1 MRAITRVTRGC
12 VLLVF
17 AAVGGGS
24 GCGRRTNDA
33 GGADSSTAS
42 APPGRD
48 QIAVRN
54 VGFATPESVLHD
66 PLTDTYLVSNING
79 SPLEAD
85 DNGFISRLTAEGE
98 VTNLKWIDGASDSV
112 TLHAPKGM
120 AVVDAYLY
128 VADLTTIRR
137 FDRRTGAPRGEFP
150 IPGASFLNDLAS
162 SPDGSVYFTDSGLR
176 AGGGGFEPSGAD
188 AVYRLSPDGLL
199 DTLARGDSLGHP
211 NGIAL
216 AGDTVWVVSFGSGE
230 LYRVVNGGRADIQKL
245 PRGSLDGLVIVVGDL
260 FISSW
265 EGESV
270 FRGRPGGRFAQAI
283 KGIKAPADIGHD
295 LWRNRILIP
304 LFNENEVRFVPL
316 AF

>member
-1 MRAITRVTRGC
+1 MLAA
-12 VLLVF
+12 F
-17 AAVGGGS
+17 AAS
-24 GCGRRTNDA
+24 GCRGMANDA
-33 GGADSSTAS
+33 ASPDSLAS
-42 APPGRD
+42 APPGAD
-48 QIAVRN
+48 QIAVRD

-66 PLTDTYLVSNING
+66 PLTDAYMVSNING

-85 DNGFISRLTAEGE
+85 DNGFISLLTPEGE
-98 VTNLKWIDGASDSV
+98 VANLKWIDGASDSV

-120 AVVDAYLY
+120 AVVGPFLY

-150 IPGASFLNDLAS
+150 IPGTSFLNDVAATE
-162 SPDGSVYFTDSGLR
+162 DGSVYFTDSGLR
-176 AGGGGFEPSGAD
+176 AGADGFEPSGTD
-188 AVYRLSPDGLL
+188 AVYRLSPEGAL
-199 DTLARGDSLGHP
+199 DTLARGDSLGRP

-230 LYRVVNGGRADIQKL
+230 LYRVANGGRADVQKL
-245 PRGSLDGLVIVVGDL
+245 PKGMLDGLILVVGDL
-260 FISSW
+260 FVSSW

-270 FRGRPGGRFAQAI
+270 FRGRPAGRFAEAL
-283 KGIKAPADIGHD
+283 KGLKAPADIGHD
-295 LWRNRILIP
+295 MWRNRILIP

>member
-1 MRAITRVTRGC
+1 MRGAARGS
-12 VLLVF
+12 VLLL
-17 AAVGGGS
+17 AALVLAAP
-24 GCGRRTNDA
+24 GCGREANDA
-33 GGADSSTAS
+33 GSADSAAGS
-42 APPGRD
+42 APPGSD

-66 PLTDTYLVSNING
+66 PLTDAYLVSNING

-85 DNGFISRLTAEGE
+85 DNGFISLLTPEGQ
-98 VTNLKWIDGASDSV
+98 VVSLKWIDGASDSV

-120 AVVDAYLY
+120 AVVGPYLY
-128 VADLTTIRR
+128 VADLNTIRR

-150 IPGASFLNDLAS
+150 IPGASFLNDVAAT
-162 SPDGSVYFTDSGLR
+162 PDGSVYFTDSGLR
-176 AGGGGFEPSGAD
+176 AGADGFEPSGTD
-188 AVYRLSPDGLL
+188 AVYRLTPDGGL
-199 DTLARGDSLGHP
+199 DTLARGDSLGRP

-230 LYRVVNGGRADIQKL
+230 LYRVVGGGRADIQKL
-245 PRGSLDGLVIVVGDL
+245 PKGTLDGLVLVVGDL
-260 FISSW
+260 FVSSW

-270 FRGRPGGRFAQAI
+270 FRGRPAGPFAEAI
-283 KGIKAPADIGHD
+283 KGVKAPADIGHD

>member
-1 MRAITRVTRGC
+1 MRSVSPRRF
-12 VLLVF
+12 LLGF
-17 AAVGGGS
+17 AVVAA
-24 GCGRRTNDA
+24 GCGRGGNDA
-33 GGADSSTAS
+33 GSADSAAGS
-42 APPGRD
+42 APPGSD
-48 QIAVRN
+48 QIAVRD

-85 DNGFISRLTAEGE
+85 DNGFISLVTAEGQ
-98 VTNLKWIDGASDSV
+98 VTSLKWIDGASDSV

-120 AVVDAYLY
+120 AVVGPFLY

-150 IPGASFLNDLAS
+150 IPGSSFLNDVAATE
-162 SPDGSVYFTDSGLR
+162 DGSVYFTDSGFR
-176 AGGGGFEPSGAD
+176 AGAGGFEPSGTD
-188 AVYRLSPDGLL
+188 AVYRLTPDGGL
-199 DTLARGDSLGHP
+199 DTLARGDSLGRP

-230 LYRVVNGGRADIQKL
+230 LYRVVGGARADIQKL
-245 PRGSLDGLVIVVGDL
+245 PKGTLDGLVIVVGDL

-270 FRGRPGGRFAQAI
+270 FRGRPAGPFAEAL

>member
-1 MRAITRVTRGC
+1 MRGAARGS
-12 VLLVF
+12 VLLL
-17 AAVGGGS
+17 AALVLAAP
-24 GCGRRTNDA
+24 GCGREANDA
-33 GGADSSTAS
+33 GSADSAAGS
-42 APPGRD
+42 APPGSD

-66 PLTDTYLVSNING
+66 PLTDAYLVSNING

-85 DNGFISRLTAEGE
+85 DNGFISLLTPEGQ
-98 VTNLKWIDGASDSV
+98 VVSLKWIDGASDSV

-120 AVVDAYLY
+120 AVVGAYLY
-128 VADLTTIRR
+128 VADLNTIRR

-150 IPGASFLNDLAS
+150 IPGASFLNDVAAT
-162 SPDGSVYFTDSGLR
+162 PDGSVYFTDSGLR
-176 AGGGGFEPSGAD
+176 AGAGGFEPSGTD
-188 AVYRLSPDGLL
+188 AVYRLTPDGGL
-199 DTLARGDSLGHP
+199 DTLARGDSLGRP

-230 LYRVVNGGRADIQKL
+230 LYRVVGGGRADIQKL
-245 PRGSLDGLVIVVGDL
+245 PKGTLDGLVLVVGDL
-260 FISSW
+260 FVSSW

-270 FRGRPGGRFAQAI
+270 FRGRPAGPFAEAI
-283 KGIKAPADIGHD
+283 KGVKAPADIGHD

>member
-1 MRAITRVTRGC
+1 MPPIARGS
-12 VLLVF
+12 LLLL
-17 AAVGGGS
+17 AALGGAAP
-24 GCGRRTNDA
+24 GCGREADDA
-33 GGADSSTAS
+33 GSADSTAS
-42 APPGRD
+42 APPGGN

-66 PLTDTYLVSNING
+66 PLTDAYLVSNING

-85 DNGFISRLTAEGE
+85 DNGFISLVSAEGE
-98 VTNLKWIDGASDSV
+98 VTSLKWIDGATDSV

-120 AVVDAYLY
+120 AVVDAFLY

-150 IPGASFLNDLAS
+150 IPGATFLNDVAAA
-162 SPDGSVYFTDSGLR
+162 PDGSVYFTDSGLR
-176 AGGGGFEPSGAD
+176 AGAGGFEPSGTD
-188 AVYRLSPDGLL
+188 AIYRLGPDGGL
-199 DTLARGDSLGHP
+199 DTLARGDSLGRP

-260 FISSW
+260 WVSSW

-270 FRGRPGGRFAQAI
+270 FRGRPAGSFAEAI
-283 KGIKAPADIGHD
+283 RGLKAPADIGHD
-295 LWRNRILIP
+295 MWRNRILIP

>member
-1 MRAITRVTRGC
+1 MGPIARFI
-12 VLLVF
+12 LLGF
-17 AAVGGGS
+17 AAMVAAA
-24 GCGRRTNDA
+24 GCGRAANDA
-33 GGADSSTAS
+33 GSADSTAGS
-42 APPGRD
+42 APPGSD
-48 QIAVRN
+48 QIAVRD

-85 DNGFISRLTAEGE
+85 DNGFISQVTAEGQ
-98 VTNLKWIDGASDSV
+98 VTSLKWIDGASDSV

-120 AVVDAYLY
+120 AVVGSFLY

-137 FDRRTGAPRGEFP
+137 FDRRTGEPRGEFS
-150 IPGASFLNDLAS
+150 IPGSSFLNDVAATE
-162 SPDGSVYFTDSGLR
+162 DGSVYFTDSGFR
-176 AGGGGFEPSGAD
+176 AGTGGFEPSGTD
-188 AVYRLSPDGLL
+188 AVYRLRPDGGL
-199 DTLARGDSLGHP
+199 DTLARGDSLGRP

-216 AGDTVWVVSFGSGE
+216 AGDSVWVVSFGSGE
-230 LYRVVNGGRADIQKL
+230 LYRVVSGGRADIHKL
-245 PRGSLDGLVIVVGDL
+245 PKGTLDGLIIVVGDL
-260 FISSW
+260 FVSSW

-270 FRGRPGGRFAQAI
+270 FRGRPAGPFAEAL
-283 KGIKAPADIGHD
+283 KGIKTPADIGHD

>member
-1 MRAITRVTRGC
+1 MRLILRRCLLLGLAIV
-12 VLLVF
+12 
-17 AAVGGGS
+17 AA
-24 GCGRRTNDA
+24 GCGRGANDA
-33 GGADSSTAS
+33 GRSDSAAGS
-42 APPGRD
+42 APPGSD

-66 PLTDTYLVSNING
+66 PLTDAYLVSNING

-85 DNGFISRLTAEGE
+85 DNGFISLLTPEGQ
-98 VTNLKWIDGASDSV
+98 VVSLKWIDGASDSV

-120 AVVDAYLY
+120 AVVGAYLY
-128 VADLTTIRR
+128 VADLNTIRR

-150 IPGASFLNDLAS
+150 IPGASFLNDVAAT
-162 SPDGSVYFTDSGLR
+162 PDGSVYFTDSGLR
-176 AGGGGFEPSGAD
+176 AGAGGFEPSGTD
-188 AVYRLSPDGLL
+188 AVYRLTPDGGL
-199 DTLARGDSLGHP
+199 DTLARGDSLGRP

-230 LYRVVNGGRADIQKL
+230 LYRVVGGGRADIQKL
-245 PRGSLDGLVIVVGDL
+245 PKGTLDGLVLVVGDL
-260 FISSW
+260 FVSSW

-270 FRGRPGGRFAQAI
+270 FRGRPAGPFAEAI
-283 KGIKAPADIGHD
+283 KGVKAPADIGHD

>member
-1 MRAITRVTRGC
+1 MRGVARGS
-12 VLLVF
+12 VLFLTVLVP
-17 AAVGGGS
+17 ALS
-24 GCGRRTNDA
+24 GCAEGANDTA
-33 GGADSSTAS
+33 RVDSLAS
-42 APPGRD
+42 APLAAG

-85 DNGFISRLTAEGE
+85 DNGFISLVTAEGE
-98 VTNLKWIDGASDSV
+98 VTSLKWIDGGSDSV

-120 AVVDAYLY
+120 AVVDAFLY
-128 VADLTTIRR
+128 IADLTTIRR

-150 IPGASFLNDLAS
+150 IPGATFLNDVAAAQ
-162 SPDGSVYFTDSGLR
+162 DGSVYFTDSGLR
-176 AGGGGFEPSGAD
+176 AGAGGFEPSGTD
-188 AVYRLSPDGLL
+188 AVYRLSPNGGL
-199 DTLARGDSLGHP
+199 DTLARGDSLGRP

-230 LYRVVNGGRADIQKL
+230 LYRVVNGGRADIQKF

-260 FISSW
+260 FVSSW

-270 FRGRPGGRFAQAI
+270 YRGRPAGPFAQAL
-283 KGIKAPADIGHD
+283 KGLKAPADIGHD

>member
-1 MRAITRVTRGC
+1 MLLA
-12 VLLVF
+12 VL
-17 AAVGGGS
+17 AAAGP
-24 GCGRRTNDA
+24 GCGRGGNDA
-33 GGADSSTAS
+33 GSADSTPRST
-42 APPGRD
+42 PPGRD
-48 QIAVRN
+48 QIAVRD

-66 PLTDTYLVSNING
+66 PLTDSYLVSNING

-85 DNGFISRLTAEGE
+85 DNGFISLVTAEGQ
-98 VTNLKWIDGASDSV
+98 VSSLKWIDGASDSV

-120 AVVDAYLY
+120 AVVGSFLY

-150 IPGASFLNDLAS
+150 IPGSSFLNDVAATE
-162 SPDGSVYFTDSGLR
+162 DGSVYFTDSGLR
-176 AGGGGFEPSGAD
+176 AGAGGFEPSGTD
-188 AVYRLSPDGLL
+188 AVYRLTPDGGL
-199 DTLARGDSLGHP
+199 DTLARGDSLGRP

-230 LYRVVNGGRADIQKL
+230 LYRVVGGARADIQKL
-245 PRGSLDGLVIVVGDL
+245 PKGTLDGLVIVVGDL

-270 FRGRPGGRFAQAI
+270 FRGRPAGPFAEAL

>member
-1 MRAITRVTRGC
+1 MRLILRRCLLLGLAIV
-12 VLLVF
+12 
-17 AAVGGGS
+17 AA
-24 GCGRRTNDA
+24 GCGRGANDA
-33 GGADSSTAS
+33 GRADSAAGS
-42 APPGRD
+42 APPGSD

-66 PLTDTYLVSNING
+66 PLTDAYLVSNING

-85 DNGFISRLTAEGE
+85 DNGFISLLTPEGQ
-98 VTNLKWIDGASDSV
+98 VVSLKWIDGASDSV

-120 AVVDAYLY
+120 AVVGAYLY
-128 VADLTTIRR
+128 VADLNTIRR

-150 IPGASFLNDLAS
+150 IPGASFLNDVAAT
-162 SPDGSVYFTDSGLR
+162 PDGSVYFTDSGLR
-176 AGGGGFEPSGAD
+176 AGADGFEPSGTD
-188 AVYRLSPDGLL
+188 AVYRLTPDGGL
-199 DTLARGDSLGHP
+199 DTLARGDSLGRP

-230 LYRVVNGGRADIQKL
+230 LYRVVGGGRADIQKL
-245 PRGSLDGLVIVVGDL
+245 PKGTLDGLVLVVGDL
-260 FISSW
+260 FVSSW

-270 FRGRPGGRFAQAI
+270 FRGRPAGPFAEAI
-283 KGIKAPADIGHD
+283 KGVKAPADIGHD

>member
-1 MRAITRVTRGC
+1 MPAITRVTRGC
-12 VLLVF
+12 LLLVF
-17 AAVGGGS
+17 ATVAGGS

-85 DNGFISRLTAEGE
+85 DNGFISQLTADGE

-120 AVVDAYLY
+120 TVVGSFLY

-137 FDRRTGAPRGEFP
+137 FDRRTGEPRGEFP
-150 IPGASFLNDLAS
+150 IPGASFLNDVAAT
-162 SPDGSVYFTDSGLR
+162 PDGSVYFTDSGLR
-176 AGGGGFEPSGAD
+176 AGAGGFEPSGTD
-188 AVYRLSPDGLL
+188 AVYRLSPDGQL
-199 DTLARGDSLGHP
+199 DTLARGDSLGRP

-270 FRGRPGGRFAQAI
+270 FRGRPGGPFAEAI

-295 LWRNRILIP
+295 MWRNRILIP